1 MLSTARRAQRHCAQ
15 NSQVWQ
21 IWSSA
26 RYAPELLQDM
36 MKVCQSACLVPSLRA
51 NCCTCRP
58 STHPCLSR
66 KVCFSLPCVRN
77 MFNAFT
83 GGSCLKSC
91 QRSKRCVWFGVL
103 KFAEHFQ
110 RRQVDM
116 QKPRNRNNDSPRRPI
131 SPIRT
136 LDVRSA
142 FFSSELCIRIL
153 CARKKYCFC
162 VAGCS
167 A

>member
-1 MLSTARRAQRHCAQ
+1 MLSTARRSQRHCAQ

-66 KVCFSLPCVRN
+66 KVCFSLPYVRN

-110 RRQVDM
+110 HRQVDM

-131 SPIRT
+131 FSPICT
-136 LDVRSA
+136 LTYGTR
-142 FFSSELCIRIL
+142 FSHQNSVL
-153 CARKKYCFC
+153 CARNKYCFC
-162 VAGCS
+162 VAGCI